1 MKKSLSIGI
10 ATVVSM
16 LTTQIP
22 AFAQGPAAMLEEVV
36 VTAQRRA
43 QSIETTP
50 LSLTVIGGDELRDRA
65 IVSELDLQNIAG
77 VTVKAAQ
84 NGNQLNYAIRGQ
96 TVDAFSSSRPSV
108 LPYINE
114 VQIGLASSSAFYDL
128 ESIQIL
134 KGPQGTLFGRN
145 STGGAVLFTTAKP
158 TAESEGYATVWGGNY
173 GEIKAEG
180 AVSIPLVDDK
190 AMLRISGFY
199 QENDGWQYNEFHD
212 EMLGAVERKSARIS
226 LTLNP
231 SDRLSNEFVAT
242 FYDADGSNITPVA
255 INSYNPANDA
265 AFVPASIL
273 YSPLMDV
280 AFGFNGA
287 WDLFLGAHPGV
298 NPEGLAAEVARM
310 QRDMDFH
317 HASVDAPS
325 IHTAENLIISN
336 LTTYQ
341 LSDNLELR
349 NIIGYNDMD
358 QNNAGEFD
366 GTHFPSDDLGNVGR
380 RNQLT
385 QFSEELQLQGTSDDG
400 LTTFVAGVYYS
411 DEEDEQ
417 YSLSMLFDF
426 MPLAPPV
433 GQINSGVTSNET
445 IAAYAQAAFDLS
457 TLSGVDGLGLTVG
470 GRYSKEDVEF
480 NRNTDD
486 FFLTT
491 GAPAGA
497 TYTNPMSDTF
507 DQFSWTLGLDYQI
520 TETTLLYATSRKS
533 YRSGGFN
540 FYAPPIVG
548 SDNEADGTFDEES
561 AWDIELGYKYLGD
574 IAGVPAR
581 LNLALYQMTI
591 DDLQR
596 SNYVA
601 IFGSLA
607 GITVNV
613 PEAEISGMDFDIVLA
628 PTDWLQLGGALSL
641 QDAEFSNN
649 VVSVLDNPDTSFGPY
664 PDSPDWSGSLYADA
678 RFPIGGTLELA
689 LFGEVYGQA
698 ETFFSSTHNTLN
710 PGSQIDSYTVTNFRV
725 ALSDTEA
732 GWTLAAHLRNAFDEE
747 YYVGGIGFK
756 SLFSVNIAVPAAPQT
771 WMLEA
776 SYRF

>member
-1 MKKSLSIGI
+1 MIKAITLAVSA
-10 ATVVSM
+10 ATCV
-16 LTTQIP
+16 LLIP
-22 AFAQGPAAMLEEVV
+22 NSAYSQGGAALLEEVV

-50 LSLTVIGGDELRDRA
+50 LSLTAISGEELRKRA

-114 VQIGLASSSAFYDL
+114 VQIGLASSSVFYDL

-145 STGGAVLFTTAKP
+145 STGGAVLFTTVKP
-158 TAESEGYATVWGGNY
+158 TVDAAGYVTAWAGNY
-173 GEIKAEG
+173 GEVKAEG
-180 AVSIPLVDDK
+180 GISIPLADDK
-190 AMLRISGFY
+190 AMLRVSGFY
-199 QENDGWQYNEFHD
+199 QENDGWQHNTFYD
-212 EMLGAVERKSARIS
+212 EMLGGVERKSARVS
-226 LTLNP
+226 LTVNP
-231 SDRLSNEFVAT
+231 SDTLRNEFVAT
-242 FYDADGSNITPVA
+242 YYDADGSNVTAVA
-255 INSYNPANDA
+255 INSYNPATDS

-310 QRDMDFH
+310 QGDLDFH
-317 HASVDAPS
+317 DASVDAPS
-325 IHTAENLIISN
+325 IHSAENLIISN
-336 LTTYQ
+336 LTTIQ
-341 LSDNLELR
+341 LTDNLELR

-366 GTHFPSDDLGNVGR
+366 GTHFPSDDLGSVGR
-380 RNQLT
+380 RNRLT

-411 DEEDEQ
+411 DEQDEQ
-417 YSLSMLFDF
+417 YSLSVLFDF

-433 GQINSGVTSNET
+433 GQINSGVTTNET
-445 IAAYAQAAFDLS
+445 MAAYAQAAFDLS
-457 TLSGVDGLGLTVG
+457 DLSGVEGLGFTIG

-480 NRNTDD
+480 NRNADD

-491 GAPAGA
+491 GEPAGA

-507 DQFSWTLGLDYQI
+507 NQFSWTLGLDYQI
-520 TETTLLYATSRKS
+520 TETTLLYATTRKS

-548 SDNEADGTFDEES
+548 SGNEADGTFDEES

-574 IAGVPAR
+574 IGGVPTR
-581 LNLALYQMTI
+581 VNLALYQMTI

-613 PEAEISGMDFDIVLA
+613 PEAEISGVDFDIVFA
-628 PTDWLQLGGALSL
+628 PVEWLQIGGALSL
-641 QDAEFSNN
+641 QDSEFSDN

-678 RFPIGGTLELA
+678 HFPLGNSLEVSLY
-689 LFGEVYGQA
+689 GEVYGQA

-710 PGSQIDSYTVTNFRV
+710 PGSQIDSYTVTNLRV
-725 ALSDTEA
+725 ALSDTDA